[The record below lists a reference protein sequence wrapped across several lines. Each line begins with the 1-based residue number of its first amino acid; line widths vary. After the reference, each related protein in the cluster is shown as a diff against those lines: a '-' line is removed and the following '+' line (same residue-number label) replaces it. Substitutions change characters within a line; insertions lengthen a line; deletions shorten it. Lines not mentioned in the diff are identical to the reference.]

1 MKVLHINTSQAGGA
15 AWCAIRINKA
25 LSLIGVDSRMLFAE
39 GESMPEGVKGAI
51 AVRDQESW
59 YSNSLTTK
67 IKHVLN
73 RMPWYWDKEKMDMQI
88 NDAISKIEG
97 ERPYVHHPY
106 SYYRNIANHPLVE
119 WADIIHLH
127 WVPDFV
133 DYPTFFR
140 QVKRPIVWTLHDKYP
155 AEGVM
160 HYSSKYF
167 PVPEELKDIDK
178 RSRQAKRKG
187 VKKSQNLNIVA
198 ISDEMIDL
206 CKKSEVLYDFP
217 ITLIHN
223 GVDTNVFKP
232 YDKHIARKSLGLPST
247 AKIFLFSSYGIND
260 RNKGLDRLICALE
273 KSDISNILL
282 VCIGED
288 LGCELPKARFSI
300 IITGLQK
307 EQEKIAKYYS
317 ASDFFM
323 QCSYEE
329 TFAQTPLEAMSCGTP
344 VISTPCSGAKD
355 LIRPFNGVICSGYDS
370 NAIAE
375 GIQKAI
381 NTQYNCNTIRQYI
394 VENYEY
400 SIIAQQYKELYESIL
415 ES

>member
-59 YSNSLTTK
+59 YSNPLKTK

-140 QVKRPIVWTLHDKYP
+140 QVKKPIVWTLHDKYP

-178 RSRQAKRKG
+178 RSRHAKRNG
-187 VKKSQNLNIVA
+187 VNKSQNLNIVA

-206 CKKSEVLYDFP
+206 CKKSEVLCDLP
-217 ITLIHN
+217 IALIHN

-232 YDKHIARKSLGLPST
+232 HDKHIARKNLGLPST

-260 RNKGLDRLICALE
+260 RNKGLYRLIGALE
-273 KSDISNILL
+273 RIDIPNKIL
-282 VCIGED
+282 VCIGGIFGTEV
-288 LGCELPKARFSI
+288 PQTNFPV
-300 IITGLQK
+300 ITVGLQT
-307 EQEKIAKYYS
+307 EQIVLSKYYS

-329 TFAQTPLEAMSCGTP
+329 SFGQTVLESMSCGTP
-344 VISTPCSGAKD
+344 VISTPVGVSTE
-355 LIRPFNGVICSGYDS
+355 LIKPFNGVICNGYESD
-370 NAIAE
+370 AIAE

-381 NTQYNCNTIRQYI
+381 NTQYNSNAIRQYI
-394 VENYEY
+394 IENYEY

-415 ES
+415 